1 MKILGLHHI
10 GIAVDDLDKYSD
22 IFKRLFDLDASP
34 AEINVDN
41 KVSLSFV
48 DLKNCELE
56 FLKPLEENSSVAKF
70 LSKRGPG
77 VHHFCFKV
85 DNIHQAIDELKA
97 KNVEMV
103 DNTPRP
109 GAGGSLIA
117 FIHPKSAGG
126 ILIELKQEKQT
137 N

>member
-10 GIAVDDLDKYSD
+10 GIAVDDLDKYGD
-22 IFKRLFDLDASP
+22 IFKKLFDLDASP

-41 KVSLSFV
+41 RVSLSFV
-48 DLKNCELE
+48 DLKNSVLE
-56 FLKPLEENSSVAKF
+56 FLKPLEENSSIARF

-77 VHHFCFKV
+77 VHHFCFGV
-85 DNIHQAIDELKA
+85 DNIQQAIDELKA
-97 KNVEMV
+97 KNIEMI
-103 DNTPRP
+103 DKTPRP

-117 FIHPKSAGG
+117 FIHPRSTGG
-126 ILIELKQEKQT
+126 ILIELKQDKET